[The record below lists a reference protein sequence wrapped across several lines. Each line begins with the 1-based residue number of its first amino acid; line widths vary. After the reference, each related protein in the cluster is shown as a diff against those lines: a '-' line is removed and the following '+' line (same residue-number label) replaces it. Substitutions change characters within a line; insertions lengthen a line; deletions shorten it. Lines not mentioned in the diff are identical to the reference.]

1 MFVQYFYPRDFD
13 HQNEDANPLSGA
25 LYTHTD
31 THFCLTISIHHIL
44 QDKMSGAAVD
54 AAFVISLEEQS
65 YREEEEMR
73 KEAEAEGLKRQTDK
87 ILVAG
92 DAKKGASLF
101 KVRPGY
107 TPYFSC
113 MLLTL
118 R

>member
-1 MFVQYFYPRDFD
+1 
-13 HQNEDANPLSGA
+13 
-25 LYTHTD
+25 
-31 THFCLTISIHHIL
+31 
-44 QDKMSGAAVD
+44 MSGAAVD

-73 KEAEAEGLKRQTDK
+73 KEAEAERLKRETDK

-101 KVRPGY
+101 KVRPRY
-107 TPYFSC
+107 TLYLSRKF
-113 MLLTL
+113 LTL